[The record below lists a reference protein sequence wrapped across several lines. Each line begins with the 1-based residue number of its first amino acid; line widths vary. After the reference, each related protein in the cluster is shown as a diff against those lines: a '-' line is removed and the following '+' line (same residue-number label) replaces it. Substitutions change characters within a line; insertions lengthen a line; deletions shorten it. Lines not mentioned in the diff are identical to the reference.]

1 MRSYEWMVDNIWVDS
16 LVNEAIL
23 FDWTKDKI
31 MIWFDDK
38 YSVLCY
44 KEKVDGNEKM
54 FGFSCLKMCWD
65 CVVIFLSNLD
75 HKEEFF
81 LVLLVSKWEMII

>member
-1 MRSYEWMVDNIWVDS
+1 MRSYEWLVDNIWVDS
-16 LVNEAIL
+16 LVKDAIL

-44 KEKVDGNEKM
+44 KEKVDGNEKKVW
-54 FGFSCLKMCWD
+54 F
-65 CVVIFLSNLD
+65 
-75 HKEEFF
+75 
-81 LVLLVSKWEMII
+81 